1 MSDDADRRDRF
12 QLVVTALGTLL
23 LLSVVALLVVTLL
36 WRADG
41 DLSERAEQ
49 ALAYAEAGEAAE
61 EAARAAVVAM
71 TSYRYQTADE
81 DFAWVEEA
89 GTVRFREQYAE
100 VSKPVKELV
109 VRLKAQAA
117 GSVVA
122 SAPVVEDVDHV
133 TVLLFVDQEL
143 TSQGASGEPSRGL
156 DQPRVTMSMIRQDGR
171 WLVDAVE
178 LKSLGNT
185 P

>member
-12 QLVVTALGTLL
+12 QLVVAGLGTLL
-23 LLSVVALLVVTLL
+23 LLSAVALLVVTLL
-36 WRADG
+36 WQADQ
-41 DLSERAEQ
+41 DHNERAEQ

-71 TSYRYQTADE
+71 TSYRYRTADQ
-81 DFAWVEEA
+81 DFAWVEDA
-89 GTVRFREQYAE
+89 GTDKFRDQYAE

-109 VRLKAQAA
+109 VRLKANAE

-122 SAPVVEDVDHV
+122 SAPVVEDEDHV

-143 TSQGASGEPSRGL
+143 TSQSSTGEPSRGL
-156 DQPRVTMSMIRQDGR
+156 DQPRVIMTMVREDGR

-178 LKSLGNT
+178 LKSLNST